1 MSYCILFCCAW
12 MLYLRGLFFSEKK
25 QRGVNLGEKGGRELG
40 LQEGGETVIG
50 MYYMSEE
57 STFKDTCVAQ

>member
-1 MSYCILFCCAW
+1 